1 MNAILSIFLNLIRF
15 ERGGGVKNNVV
26 RFDRILSTIT
36 FYNTLVQF
44 IIVLCWVSGLV
55 RGKNVFIT
63 HHNHDF
69 ISNFKIIKLKY
80 NKISIC

>member
-1 MNAILSIFLNLIRF
+1 MNAILSIFLNLIGF
-15 ERGGGVKNNVV
+15 EKGMGVKNNVV
-26 RFDRILSTIT
+26 KFHRILSTIT

-55 RGKNVFIT
+55 GGKNVFIT

-69 ISNFKIIKLKY
+69 IFNFE
-80 NKISIC
+80 NISSK